1 MKESAKLMILFCL
14 ILLSSYSNSDALHF
28 KWKLEHLGRLVL
40 NGTATS
46 STHSSHSGPTRECYW
61 DDPTKGFS
69 DLSGDYILI
78 YELLS
83 SINIEFNQQNSGN
96 NVPVFFYEL
105 LGNGLHNLQHSFHT
119 RYTLR
124 GQIETRKSM
133 ITELIF
139 CLFCPCFFVAGNG
152 DYQDLLD
159 EKVRALEAATPEHL
173 PEHVTIDSRSLS
185 HTAVTN
191 NYQQFLSSNTEAI
204 NDNTRIFDL
213 FLNTPETQRW
223 IIGHLDSTT
232 NHVLE
237 LIIPGLI
244 RTAIPATVLVQ
255 EQGSENLQ
263 ASHFLSLN
271 FLTGTR
277 VQYHLNRLSN
287 NQIEVLAI
295 VISSAGY
302 TLTLVIDNYD
312 VIANQPPPHYTE
324 LPIQLPLQQACHH
337 HGACNC
343 ATSRNNDTHN
353 SNYQRETIGDNG
365 QDMLNHA
372 EVIVPLGT
380 QESQDMDGKLNTKL

>member
-1 MKESAKLMILFCL
+1 MKENVKLMILFCL
-14 ILLSSYSNSDALHF
+14 IVLSSHSNSDDLHF
-28 KWKLEHLGRLVL
+28 KWKLEHLGRSVL

-46 STHSSHSGPTRECYW
+46 STHSGHSGPTRECYW

-69 DLSGDYILI
+69 DLSEDYILI

-83 SINIEFNQQNSGN
+83 SINIEFNQQNSRN

-124 GQIETRKSM
+124 GQTETRKH
-133 ITELIF
+133 LIANLLY
-139 CLFCPCFFVAGNG
+139 CVFCPCFFVVS
-152 DYQDLLD
+152 DTLLD
-159 EKVRALEAATPEHL
+159 QEEKISALETATPEHL
-173 PEHVTIDSRSLS
+173 PEHVTIDSRSIS

-191 NYQQFLSSNTEAI
+191 NYQTFLSSNTEAI
-204 NDNTRIFDL
+204 DDNTRIFDL
-213 FLNTPETQRW
+213 FLNTPETQQW
-223 IIGHLDSTT
+223 IIEHLDSTT

-271 FLTGTR
+271 FLTGTK
-277 VQYHLNRLSN
+277 VQYHLNRLSA
-287 NQIEVLAI
+287 NQIRVLAM
-295 VISSAGY
+295 VISSGGY
-302 TLTLVIDNYD
+302 TLTFAIDNYD

-324 LPIQLPLQQACHH
+324 LPIQLPLQQVCHCY
-337 HGACNC
+337 GACNC
-343 ATSRNNDTHN
+343 ATSRNNDTN
-353 SNYQRETIGDNG
+353 DSDYKSETIGDNG
-365 QDMLNHA
+365 QDMFNHA
-372 EVIVPLGT
+372 EVIVPPGT